1 MRDDAVISNT
11 SRRWTSSCFGA
22 ERVEGQA
29 LHQARRSRD
38 QKHGCADDRGNEL
51 GRVDWVEHFLT
62 PPPRMASSITAML
75 VKPLAQGLTSIAQ
88 LVPVGHRKTSKM
100 AQLDSNP
107 EMD

>member
-1 MRDDAVISNT
+1 
-11 SRRWTSSCFGA
+11 
-22 ERVEGQA
+22 
-29 LHQARRSRD
+29 
-38 QKHGCADDRGNEL
+38 
-51 GRVDWVEHFLT
+51 
-62 PPPRMASSITAML
+62 MASSITAML